1 MSATGAGYDL
11 SPTTFSPDGRVFQ
24 VEYAGKAVEKSGTAV
39 GIKCLDGVVVGVEK
53 TISSKMLVKNSN
65 RRTQAVDQ
73 HCGMA
78 MSGLAADAR
87 QLANKGREE
96 ARSYKSFY
104 GAPIPG
110 QVLADRIA
118 GHVHMHTLYWYLRP
132 FGASVLIAAY
142 DEQPG
147 LWMVEPSG
155 VVYKYFGCAIGK
167 GRAGAKT
174 ELEKIKFDQIKCK
187 DAVYEIAR
195 IIYLLHDEV
204 KDKPFELELSWVCDD
219 SKREHVLVPDQ
230 LRDDAIVRAQALK
243 KKTEQESD
251 DEMDS
256 KPDKGTGTGATGSAT
271 AAAGATSDTAKP
283 KAEGPKK
290 MT

>member
-24 VEYAGKAVEKSGTAV
+24 VEYAGKAVEKSGTAIGV
-39 GIKCLDGVVVGVEK
+39 KCLDGVVVGGEDHF
-53 TISSKMLVKNSN
+53 LQDAGQELEPAHAG
-65 RRTQAVDQ
+65 RRQTLRHGDEWAGGRRAAAGEQGPRGVD
-73 HCGMA
+73 
-78 MSGLAADAR
+78 
-87 QLANKGREE
+87 
-96 ARSYKSFY
+96 SYKSFY
-104 GAPIPG
+104 GTPIPG

-132 FGASVLIAAY
+132 FGASVLIASY

-155 VVYKYFGCAIGK
+155 ICYKYFGCAIGK

-187 DAVYEIAR
+187 DAVFEVAR

-230 LRDDAIVRAQALK
+230 LRDEAIARGQALK
-243 KKTEQESD
+243 KKNEQESD
-251 DEMDS
+251 DEMDT
-256 KPDKGTGTGATGSAT
+256 KPEKRGQSGAPAAGSGSAMT
-271 AAAGATSDTAKP
+271 DTAKP
-283 KAEGPKK
+283 EPKK
-290 MT
+290 AS